1 MTTQL
6 EFLSELTSLLKDAP
20 ASHGILGV
28 YLSNNHPKIH
38 MTEGSFLQLFPT
50 YKEDVWDSGTYSAK
64 LAITLNTCEVFC
76 LSNLVRISGELKEG
90 H

>member
-6 EFLSELTSLLKDAP
+6 EFLSELTSLLSEAP
-20 ASHGILGV
+20 PSHGILGV
-28 YLSNNHPKIH
+28 YLVNHPKQIH
-38 MTEGSFLQLFPT
+38 MEEGTFLRLFLDF
-50 YKEDVWDSGTYSAK
+50 KEEVWDAGTYSSK
-64 LAITLNTCEVFC
+64 LVATLNGVEIFC

>member
-6 EFLSELTSLLKDAP
+6 EFLSELTSLLQDAP

-28 YLSNNHPKIH
+28 YLVNHPKQIH
-38 MTEGSFLQLFPT
+38 MEEGHFLRLFPT
-50 YKEDVWDSGTYSAK
+50 YKEEVWDHSTYYFK
-64 LAITLNTCEVFC
+64 LVVTMNGMEVFC
-76 LSNLVRISGELKEG
+76 LSNMIRISGEVKEG

>member
-6 EFLSELTSLLKDAP
+6 EFLSELTSLLSEAP
-20 ASHGILGV
+20 PSHGILGI
-28 YLSNNHPKIH
+28 YLVNHPKQIH
-38 MTEGSFLQLFPT
+38 MEEGPFLRLFPT
-50 YKEDVWDSGTYSAK
+50 YKEEVWDHGTYSSK
-64 LAITLNTCEVFC
+64 LVVTLNGCEIFS